1 VPNDVGVNRE
11 SGQDGGRMSLHASR
25 TESSPT
31 AVVLSKL
38 GFKAPSELRE
48 QLIVAFVLVL
58 FASVF
63 VARLVLDTADQPAAL
78 LYALP
83 IALVAAE
90 YGARAGMLTAG
101 VAIALFAIY
110 TDIESATITP
120 LAWTTHVLVFV
131 LLGGLLGNLSDRLRT
146 AHRTVT
152 ASVTQ
157 LQAILDNAT
166 AVIYLKDLD
175 GRYLLLNRH
184 YEKLFDV
191 RKEEAVGKTDHDL
204 FPQYAAD
211 SFRAADRK
219 VLKAGRSLEI
229 EEVIPHRDGP
239 HTYISIK
246 FPLYDADGEPYG
258 ICSISTDI
266 TERMRAEQQIRE
278 SKEQFR
284 RIIDTAQEAFIS
296 IDARS
301 VITGWNQQAET
312 TFGWSRAQAIGQP
325 IVDLIVPDRFRAHHY
340 EGIKRF
346 LETGSGPVLRRRM
359 ELVAKHRD
367 RHEFPIEIA
376 VSAMRTKNGYTF
388 NAFLHDISE
397 RKRGEELARIKA
409 GLERQTAELRRSN
422 LELAQFAHAASHD
435 LSEPLRTVSRY
446 VQLLD
451 SRYRAKLDDDA
462 HEFIGYAVEGAARM
476 QALVN
481 ALNAYSTFGS
491 AEHEPVPVDCSQVV
505 SQTVDVLAAQI
516 ADVNAEV
523 TVDPLPTIK
532 GDPRLLAEVFQ
543 NLISNALKFVKD
555 KPPRVHVSA
564 ERTDDSWCFTVADN
578 GIGIKPEHR
587 NRIFEM
593 FRRLH
598 NRDQYGGTGIGLTIC
613 RKIVTRHGGRI
624 WVEEAENGGSSF
636 RFTIP
641 DESAVQQQREPEPLA
656 VPKRDG
662 APAA

>member
-1 VPNDVGVNRE
+1 
-11 SGQDGGRMSLHASR
+11 MSLEVR
-25 TESSPT
+25 TEPSLT

-63 VARLVLDTADQPAAL
+63 AARLVVDTADQPAAL

-110 TDIESATITP
+110 TDIESARITP
-120 LAWTTHVLVFV
+120 LAWATHVLVFV

-152 ASVTQ
+152 ESAGQ
-157 LQAILDNAT
+157 LEAILDNAT

-175 GRYLLLNRH
+175 GRYLLINRH

-191 RKEEAVGKTDHDL
+191 RKEEAVGKSDHDL

-219 VLKAGRSLEI
+219 VLKARHPLEI

-246 FPLYDADGEPYG
+246 FPLLDADGEPYG

-266 TERMRAEQQIRE
+266 TERMRAEAQVRE
-278 SKEQFR
+278 SKDQFR
-284 RIIDTAQEAFIS
+284 RIIDTAQEAFVS
-296 IDARS
+296 IDSRS

-312 TFGWSRAQAIGQP
+312 TFGWSRSQAIGRP
-325 IVDLIVPDRFRAHHY
+325 IVDLLIPDRYRASHY

-346 LETGSGPVLRRRM
+346 LETGSGPALRRRM
-359 ELVAKHRD
+359 ELVAMHRD

-376 VSAMRTKNGYTF
+376 VSAMRTKNGYVF

-397 RKRGEELARIKA
+397 RKRAEELARIKS
-409 GLERQTAELRRSN
+409 GLERQTAELKRSN
-422 LELAQFAHAASHD
+422 LELAQFAHVASHD

-451 SRYRAKLDDDA
+451 NRYRGKLDDDA

-481 ALNAYSTFGS
+481 ALNAYSTLGS
-491 AEHEPVPVDCSQVV
+491 AEHEPVPVDSSQLV
-505 SQTVDVLAAQI
+505 SQTIDALAAQI
-516 ADVNAEV
+516 ADADAVV
-523 TVDPLPTIK
+523 TVDPLPTVP
-532 GDPRLLAEVFQ
+532 GDPRQLAEVFQ
-543 NLISNALKFVKD
+543 NLISNALKFAKD
-555 KPPRVHVSA
+555 EPPKVHVSA
-564 ERTDDSWCFTVADN
+564 ERMEDSWCFMISDN

-587 NRIFEM
+587 TRIFEM

-613 RKIVTRHGGRI
+613 RKIVARHGGKI
-624 WVEEAENGGSSF
+624 WVEEAPGGGSSF
-636 RFTIP
+636 RFTVP
-641 DESAVQQQREPEPLA
+641 DSQPAPSSRREPRPLA
-656 VPKRDG
+656 TLEP
-662 APAA
+662 

>member
-1 VPNDVGVNRE
+1 
-11 SGQDGGRMSLHASR
+11 MSLDVR
-25 TESSPT
+25 TEPSLT
-31 AVVLSKL
+31 GVVLSKL

-63 VARLVLDTADQPAAL
+63 AARLVIDTANQPAAL

-110 TDIESATITP
+110 SDIESASITA
-120 LAWTTHVLVFV
+120 LAWGTHVLVFV

-152 ASVTQ
+152 ESAGQ

-166 AVIYLKDLD
+166 AAIYLKDLE
-175 GRYLLLNRH
+175 GRYLLINRH
-184 YEKLFDV
+184 YERLFDV
-191 RKEEAVGKTDHDL
+191 RKEKAVGKSDHDL
-204 FPQYAAD
+204 FPEFAAD

-219 VLKAGRSLEI
+219 VLKARTPLEI
-229 EEVIPHRDGP
+229 EEVIPHKDGP

-246 FPLYDADGEPYG
+246 FPLFDVDGEPYG

-266 TERMRAEQQIRE
+266 TERMTAEQQVRE

-284 RIIDTAQEAFIS
+284 RIIDTAQEAFVS
-296 IDARS
+296 IDANS

-312 TFGWSRAQAIGQP
+312 IFGWPRGHAIGRS
-325 IVDLIVPDRFRAHHY
+325 IVELIIPNRYREKHY
-340 EGIKRF
+340 EGMKHF

-359 ELVAKHRD
+359 ELVATHRD
-367 RHEFPIEIA
+367 GREFPIEIA
-376 VSAMRTKNGYTF
+376 VSAMRTKSGYVF
-388 NAFLHDISE
+388 NAFLHDISD
-397 RKRGEELARIKA
+397 RKRTEELARIKT
-409 GLERQTAELRRSN
+409 GLERQTAELKRSN
-422 LELAQFAHAASHD
+422 VELAQFAHVASHD

-446 VQLLD
+446 VQLID
-451 SRYRAKLDDDA
+451 SRYRGKLDDDA
-462 HEFIGYAVEGAARM
+462 DEFIGYAVEGAARM

-481 ALNAYSTFGS
+481 ALNAYSTLGS
-491 AEHEPVPVDCSQVV
+491 AEHEPVPVDCSQLV
-505 SQTVDVLAAQI
+505 SQTIDALAAQI
-516 ADVNAEV
+516 ADSEALV
-523 TVDPLPTIK
+523 TVDPLPTVP
-532 GDPRLLAEVFQ
+532 GDPRQLGEVFQ

-555 KPPRVHVSA
+555 GPPRVHVSA
-564 ERTDDSWCFTVADN
+564 ERTEESWRFTISDN

-587 NRIFEM
+587 TRIFEM

-613 RKIVTRHGGRI
+613 RKIVTRHGGQI
-624 WVEEAENGGSSF
+624 WVDEAERGGSLF
-636 RFTIP
+636 RFTVP
-641 DESAVQQQREPEPLA
+641 DSQPSPEARRERQPVATP
-656 VPKRDG
+656 G
-662 APAA
+662 S

>member
-1 VPNDVGVNRE
+1 
-11 SGQDGGRMSLHASR
+11 MSLEAR
-25 TESSPT
+25 TEPSPT

-38 GFKAPSELRE
+38 GFKTPSERRE
-48 QLIVAFVLVL
+48 QLIVASVLVL

-63 VARLVLDTADQPAAL
+63 VARLVVDTADQPAAL

-131 LLGGLLGNLSDRLRT
+131 LLGGLLGNLSDRLRR

-152 ASVTQ
+152 ESVTQ

-166 AVIYLKDLD
+166 AAIYLKDLD
-175 GRYLLLNRH
+175 GRYLLINRH

-191 RKEEAVGKTDHDL
+191 RKEEAVGKRDDDL

-211 SFRAADRK
+211 SFRASDRK
-219 VLKAGRSLEI
+219 VLKAGRAIEI
-229 EEVIPHRDGP
+229 EEVIPHKDGP

-246 FPLYDADGEPYG
+246 FPLLDADGEPYG
-258 ICSISTDI
+258 VCSISTDI
-266 TERMRAEQQIRE
+266 TERMRAEQQIRD

-312 TFGWSRAQAIGQP
+312 TFGWSRAQAIGRP
-325 IVDLIVPDRFRAHHY
+325 IVDLIIPDRFRGQHY
-340 EGIKRF
+340 EGIKHF

-359 ELVAKHRD
+359 ELVAQHRD
-367 RHEFPIEIA
+367 GHEFPIEIA

-397 RKRGEELARIKA
+397 RKRAEELARIKA

-451 SRYRAKLDDDA
+451 NRYRAKLDDDA

-481 ALNAYSTFGS
+481 ALNAYSTLGS
-491 AEHEPVPVDCSQVV
+491 AEHEPVPVDCAQVV
-505 SQTVDVLAAQI
+505 SHTIDALAALI
-516 ADVNAEV
+516 ADVDAVV
-523 TVDPLPTIK
+523 TVDPLPTVP
-532 GDPRLLAEVFQ
+532 GDPRQLAEVFQ

-555 KPPRVHVSA
+555 GPPKVHVSA
-564 ERTDDSWCFTVADN
+564 ARMDDSWCFTVSDN

-587 NRIFEM
+587 ARIFEM

-613 RKIVTRHGGRI
+613 RKIVSRHGGKI
-624 WVEEAENGGSSF
+624 WVEQAESGGSMF

-641 DESAVQQQREPEPLA
+641 DQPVTESRRGPEPVA
-656 VPKRDG
+656 APK
-662 APAA
+662 P